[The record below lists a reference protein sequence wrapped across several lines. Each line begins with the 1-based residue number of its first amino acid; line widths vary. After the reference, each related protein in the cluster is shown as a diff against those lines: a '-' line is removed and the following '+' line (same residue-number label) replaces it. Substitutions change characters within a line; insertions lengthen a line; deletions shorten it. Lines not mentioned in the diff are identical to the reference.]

1 MSHIEAPGLDRDGRE
16 AARLLCALARRVR
29 LVACATPLELGAEL
43 DRVGAAWAAGREEV
57 PRFSY
62 ARAAGMGE
70 LRRELDAAM
79 SWYRGPLRELYA
91 ARVRE
96 LSIEAAACE
105 VVGTPA
111 FRERARERFPRRDT
125 FDEEADRLAE
135 RWAGSTAQRGAEGA
149 AAAVA
154 AEGIVSDDEGDP
166 RSLLCAMRRA
176 VGEHRLAVRVI
187 AARRMAPLA
196 ATGDGVIYVATGRRL
211 SAEEAARTVVHEVI
225 GHALPSERA
234 KRAAV
239 PLFELGTAFG
249 SDDQEGRALLVE
261 ERAGLLSSGRRSELA
276 RRHLAVRAMEAG
288 AGFVEVVRLLLG
300 RGAAVAD
307 GVRIAARVLRGGGL
321 GREGAYLPAMLR
333 VRAAFAEAPA
343 LEELLA
349 SGRISVDAAR
359 IMAGGVT
366 R

>member
-1 MSHIEAPGLDRDGRE
+1 MSRIEAPGLDRDGRE

-43 DRVGAAWAAGREEV
+43 DRVGAAWAAGRAEA

-70 LRRELDAAM
+70 LRRELGAAM
-79 SWYRGPLRELYA
+79 SLYRGPLRELYA
-91 ARVRE
+91 GRVRE

-135 RWAGSTAQRGAEGA
+135 RWAGSTAEGA
-149 AAAVA
+149 QGAAG
-154 AEGIVSDDEGDP
+154 EERIVSDDEGDP

-261 ERAGLLSSGRRSELA
+261 ERAGLLSSSRRSELA

-300 RGAAVAD
+300 QGAAVAD

-321 GREGAYLPAMLR
+321 GREGAYLPALLR